1 MSAFP
6 DLGHTMLR
14 ELGRA
19 FPAEKEDI
27 GADARLKK
35 GPFRLETESYRLP
48 GLGHY
53 CILRMTALLGLMKM
67 ETLVLAPTERDLP
80 LLNLDRVRVPGKDT
94 QIAELYDTQL
104 SSWPEE
110 SQAVFRAL
118 RERDADLPEQEAKEP
133 HWYDEILYPC
143 SFHRAGK
150 GISARLD
157 KAALDFAAAYI
168 VQLREAEPCDG
179 AAKKEKVAAFAETLF
194 SQGGPAVD
202 TIVKLFGRETAER
215 LILHHM
221 YGVE

>member
-80 LLNLDRVRVPGKDT
+80 LLNLDRVRVLGKDGEV
-94 QIAELYDTQL
+94 IELKDDDDDDFTPTFGSVER
-104 SSWPEE
+104 SSSDDREFESSGYSVEEIDE
-110 SQAVFRAL
+110 SQ
-118 RERDADLPEQEAKEP
+118 
-133 HWYDEILYPC
+133 
-143 SFHRAGK
+143 
-150 GISARLD
+150 LD
-157 KAALDFAAAYI
+157 LDFEGDDDY
-168 VQLREAEPCDG
+168 
-179 AAKKEKVAAFAETLF
+179 TN
-194 SQGGPAVD
+194 D
-202 TIVKLFGRETAER
+202 TDEGEGDF
-215 LILHHM
+215 
-221 YGVE
+221 

>member
-1 MSAFP
+1 MPAFP
-6 DLGHTMLR
+6 DLGHTVLR
-14 ELGRA
+14 ELERA
-19 FPAEKEDI
+19 FSAEKEDI
-27 GADARLKK
+27 GADASLKK

-80 LLNLDRVRVPGKDT
+80 LLNLDRVRVLGKDT
-94 QIAELYDTQL
+94 QIAELYDK
-104 SSWPEE
+104 
-110 SQAVFRAL
+110 SQAVFRSL
-118 RERDADLPEQEAKEP
+118 RERNADLPEQEAKEP

-143 SFHRAGK
+143 SFHKAGK

-157 KAALDFAAAYI
+157 KAALDFATAYI
-168 VQLREAEPCDG
+168 VQLKEAEPCDG
-179 AAKKEKVAAFAETLF
+179 AAKKEKVAAFAVTLF